1 MKIKKSYLKRII
13 TEEFSKMLKED
24 WRDQGPEEDDLQP
37 TTKRY
42 AEDPYG
48 THRKRDQFKSRA
60 LQALDAPY
68 RQGPGSRGA
77 PQSGPEIDE
86 KDPSW
91 DPAKGAH
98 RSDIATRSGTG
109 QNEFGDPRGSQT
121 IRPTGELAS
130 IAPGQALMRMAQ
142 DADTGEFT
150 KEGVNKLI
158 GIIMKLRNS
167 QGL

>member
-1 MKIKKSYLKRII
+1 
-13 TEEFSKMLKED
+13 MLKED
-24 WRDQGPEEDDLQP
+24 WRDQDPEEDLQP
-37 TTKRY
+37 TTKRH

-48 THRKRDQFKSRA
+48 THRKKGQVWDRTV
-60 LQALDAPY
+60 QALDAPY
-68 RQGPGSRGA
+68 RRVLGQDEFPAGPDVG
-77 PQSGPEIDE
+77 E

-98 RSDIATRSGTG
+98 HSDLATRSGTG

-121 IRPTGELAS
+121 IRPTGELGS

-142 DADTGEFT
+142 DPDTGEFT